1 MGSHEERVPMESVQD
16 LEGTV
21 PPSETI
27 AGQPETIQEE
37 KEEEVPVTARIEMEG
52 DEEEEGGP
60 HEDGMSE
67 MEEGAPGA
75 EEGEGAVPAGA
86 N

>member
-37 KEEEVPVTARIEMEG
+37 KEEEVPVTARIEI
-52 DEEEEGGP
+52 EEEGRG
-60 HEDGMSE
+60 
-67 MEEGAPGA
+67 GAQKGKT
-75 EEGEGAVPAGA
+75 GRC
-86 N
+86 